1 MTPRDLATETTSALD
16 ANRGRSLLT
25 VLGIVIGIA
34 AVIAMTSLIGGVR
47 NSLVGE
53 LGLDAAR
60 RVSIYAP
67 YGLTKSNI
75 DTLEQTI
82 PEYDFIAGG
91 ASTATEV
98 TTDKGSIYMQIF
110 GGDNDYLNATGI
122 RPSRGRT
129 WTADEESRGAQVC
142 IVTPDVMRQ
151 LFGNP
156 EADFAGKTIKI
167 QNSSFTIVGVT
178 SQSLMTS
185 MGDGSGFAWV
195 PLKCAQTR
203 LGADSSALS
212 EVVGF
217 AKEGVDMNALVEKTK
232 TQVARIQH
240 IADEDIEG
248 MIYVYSMK
256 ESIEALDNFMNSF
269 ALIAG
274 SIASISLLVGGIG
287 IMNMMLT
294 NVTERIRE
302 IGLRR
307 ALGATRTDI
316 TAQFLAES
324 IAISLAGGIIG
335 IIAGYAGSWALAWI
349 ASSTGLVAELG
360 GSGGTML
367 VPAISLSAVGFATGV
382 CVFIGLVFGYY
393 PARRAARLD
402 PVEALRYQ

>member
-16 ANRGRSLLT
+16 ANRGRESPHGPRHRDRHRRRHCHDLAHRRSPAT
-25 VLGIVIGIA
+25 
-34 AVIAMTSLIGGVR
+34 
-47 NSLVGE
+47 SLVGE

-60 RVSIYAP
+60 RVSIDAP

-82 PEYDFIAGG
+82 PEYEFIAGG
-91 ASTATEV
+91 ASTAADV
-98 TTDKGSIYMQIF
+98 TTDKGSIYMQIS
-110 GGDNDYLNATGI
+110 GGDNDYLTATGI
-122 RPSRGRT
+122 KPAKGRT

-167 QNSSFTIVGVT
+167 QNSSYTIVGVT
-178 SQSLMTS
+178 SQSSMTS

-240 IADEDIEG
+240 IADEDIEDI
-248 MIYVYSMK
+248 IYVYSMK

-294 NVTERIRE
+294 NRSRAYPRVSAFAARSAPRARAS
-302 IGLRR
+302 RR
-307 ALGATRTDI
+307 SSSRSPSPSASRAASSASSRATP
-316 TAQFLAES
+316 
-324 IAISLAGGIIG
+324 
-335 IIAGYAGSWALAWI
+335 GSWALALI
-349 ASSTGLVAELG
+349 ASSTGLVAEIG
-360 GSGGTML
+360 GSGRRDARTGYLAQRRWLRHWRMRVHRPRVWL
-367 VPAISLSAVGFATGV
+367 LPSAS
-382 CVFIGLVFGYY
+382 
-393 PARRAARLD
+393 RRPPR
-402 PVEALRYQ
+402 PG